1 MEKVVR
7 WDDVNSDMRLNRLGW
22 FSTRSDD
29 QIIDDAMEMVDAL
42 ETIATTTNV
51 TEMGDNII
59 MDMVEL
65 CMALLRNKN
74 NGTEL

>member
-42 ETIATTTNV
+42 ETIGTNPQLHQL
-51 TEMGDNII
+51 T
-59 MDMVEL
+59 MDWVL
-65 CMALLRNKN
+65 GC
-74 NGTEL
+74 

>member
-22 FSTRSDD
+22 LSTRSDD
-29 QIIDDAMEMVDAL
+29 QILDDAMEMVDAL

-51 TEMGDNII
+51 TEMGTT
-59 MDMVEL
+59 L
-65 CMALLRNKN
+65 
-74 NGTEL
+74 